1 MKDKK
6 ILAMMLAGVLTLSA
20 CAGMGDNSSSAD
32 SSATNSQSASGNSSS
47 NSSSIPQEQ
56 YVEAIRDPNFQN
68 GFALKGNDSA
78 TDGVLPLGKLEYGN
92 GNPVWEA
99 GQWGSRYD
107 FTEGTQTITDKM
119 ALVKDASKKL
129 QINRTTSTLTLEL
142 MGSLEYDEMKDSR
155 VMWAHIGIE
164 QAFTDFTSYRLSD
177 FKRLEASVDFSV
189 KMANKGTIET
199 KDPDGAFPAPKTLPA
214 QFLQYF
220 YVQNR
225 NIESAGFGNFLW
237 FGLGFLDTRHESLPL
252 SYLQDHAGGVA
263 GNYIYCLSAETVLG
277 PGAFQI
283 GKTYNVNIDILPHIQ
298 DALLKAQE
306 NGFMLNTAIEDC
318 VITGMNI
325 GWEVVGAWDVR
336 SEIKNL
342 SLKGFLN
349 E

>member
-1 MKDKK
+1 MNDKK
-6 ILAMMLAGVLTLSA
+6 MLAVMLAGLLTLAA
-20 CAGMGDNSSSAD
+20 CTNSGSSDSSISSSGD
-32 SSATNSQSASGNSSS
+32 SSESSS
-47 NSSSIPQEQ
+47 TVQEQ

-78 TDGVLPLGKLEYGN
+78 TDGILPLGKLEYGN
-92 GNPVWEA
+92 GNSVWEA

-107 FTEGTQTITDKM
+107 LTEGTQTITDKV
-119 ALVKDASKKL
+119 ALVKDAAKKL
-129 QINRTTSTLTLEL
+129 QVNRTNNLLTLEV

-155 VMWAHIGIE
+155 VMWSHLLIE

-189 KMANKGTIET
+189 KMANKGAIET
-199 KDPDGAFPAPKTLPA
+199 KDPAGAFPAPKTLPA

-220 YVQNR
+220 YIQNR
-225 NIESAGFGNFLW
+225 NVQSPGYGNFLW

-252 SYLQDHAGGVA
+252 SYLQDHAGGAA
-263 GNYIYCLSAETVLG
+263 GNYIYCLGAETVLG
-277 PGAFQI
+277 PGSFQI
-283 GKTYNVNIDILPHIQ
+283 GKTYNVNIDIIPHIEEGLQ
-298 DALLKAQE
+298 KAQE
-306 NGFMLNTAIEDC
+306 HGFMLNTTLADC
-318 VITGMNI
+318 TITGMNI

-342 SLKGFLN
+342 SLKGFLK

>member
-20 CAGMGDNSSSAD
+20 CASVGNNSSSAD
-32 SSATNSQSASGNSSS
+32 SSPTNSQSASGNSSS
-47 NSSSIPQEQ
+47 DSSSKPQEQ
-56 YVEAIRDPNFQN
+56 YVEAIRDRNFEN
-68 GFALKGNDSA
+68 GFALSGNDQA
-78 TDGVLPLGKLEYGN
+78 TDGVLPIGELKYGN
-92 GNPVWEA
+92 GNPVWQV

-107 FTEGTQTITDKM
+107 LTEGTQTITDKM
-119 ALVKDASKKL
+119 ALVQDTAKKL
-129 QINRTTSTLTLEL
+129 QANRTTNTLTLEV

-155 VMWAHIGIE
+155 TMWAHLLIE
-164 QAFTDFTSYRLSD
+164 QGFVDFTSYRLSD

-189 KMANKGTIET
+189 KMANKGSIET

-225 NIESAGFGNFLW
+225 NAESAGFGNFLW

-263 GNYIYCLSAETVLG
+263 GNYIYCLGAETVLE

-298 DALLKAQE
+298 EALLKAQE
-306 NGFMLNTAIEDC
+306 HGFMLNTTMEDC
-318 VITGMNI
+318 TITGMNI